1 MVDGVGVQQLI
12 EGGVLVERP
21 ARARVLTELGLRGSA
36 NEIPDPLEQWE
47 SPKMRD
53 AKPDG
58 WWLAE
63 GAFFEG
69 SAWPINRYGELSAAV
84 ATSATTCT
92 AAFCVAHGRLLT
104 IISPNNSAEP
114 AIWMN
119 IACSRIRVNTESDGS
134 VALDGD
140 GWQMKAI
147 RISRLFRHVVQK
159 GLRPAEISEK
169 YQTGQGRSFIE
180 AIAEGARTTPGYT
193 VVDPTSDAPP
203 AGAGYEWVQEP
214 RLGGLYRL
222 IRMGK
227 LTSVTSLVDRELSE
241 QQQIEALRSL
251 DWVPSFILDYLVE
264 STREHALPKLT
275 RPALPNGRVTT
286 PFTRIYLSTW
296 LAEGPPA
303 RHPVVSCL
311 WPSASAAGLNLEPGE
326 EIITEWTAPYVI
338 LYHYASP
345 DDRLFGSEFDRS
357 SEQNVRVYVTSR
369 RVVVIADR
377 DPAKIQSGDA
387 RRWWAVHF
395 RHEWISELGMIE
407 NTVVKKAGFR
417 QKVVG
422 SELHETP
429 YVRLVLPTGSIN
441 EMSFHATKSSTPGG
455 AEFIDHLAQALGPRA
470 SDSDSKANAAEVP
483 FGTRGRRFRGV
494 SDAIPYSLPEALV

>member
-1 MVDGVGVQQLI
+1 MVDGTGVQQLI
-12 EGGVLVERP
+12 EGAVLVNRP
-21 ARARVLTELGLRGSA
+21 AGARVFAELGLRGSA

-69 SAWPINRYGELSAAV
+69 SAWPINSYGELSAAV
-84 ATSATTCT
+84 PTSATTCT
-92 AAFCVAHGRLLT
+92 AAFCVTRGRLLT

-119 IACSRIRVNTESDGS
+119 VACSRIRVNTESDGS
-134 VALDGD
+134 VAMVGD
-140 GWQMKAI
+140 GWQIKAI
-147 RISRLFRHVVQK
+147 GISRLFRHMVQK
-159 GLRPAEISEK
+159 GVRPAEISEK
-169 YQTGQGRSFIE
+169 YQTGQSRSFIE
-180 AIAEGARTTPGYT
+180 AVAEGARTTPGYT
-193 VVDPTSDAPP
+193 VVDPSSDAPP
-203 AGAGYEWVQEP
+203 AGEGYEWVQEP

-222 IRMGK
+222 VRMGK
-227 LTSVTSLVDRELSE
+227 LTPVTSLVDRELPE

-251 DWVPSFILDYLVE
+251 EWVPSFIRDRLVE

-275 RPALPNGRVTT
+275 RPSLPGGRVTT
-286 PFTRIYLSTW
+286 PFTRIYLST
-296 LAEGPPA
+296 LVAQGPPPE
-303 RHPVVSCL
+303 HPVASYL
-311 WPSASAAGLNLEPGE
+311 WPSFSSAGLNLEPDE
-326 EIITEWTAPYVI
+326 ETITEWPVPYVI
-338 LYHYASP
+338 LYGYGSP

-357 SEQNVRVYVTSR
+357 TEQNVRVYVTSR

-395 RHEWISELGMIE
+395 RHEWISEFGMIE

-429 YVRLVLPTGSIN
+429 YVRLMLPWGSTN
-441 EMSFHATKSSTPGG
+441 EMSFHATKASTPGG
-455 AEFIDHLAQALGPRA
+455 IEFIDRLAQALGSRA
-470 SDSDSKANAAEVP
+470 SASESKANAVDVP
-483 FGTRGRRFRGV
+483 FGSRGRRFRGV